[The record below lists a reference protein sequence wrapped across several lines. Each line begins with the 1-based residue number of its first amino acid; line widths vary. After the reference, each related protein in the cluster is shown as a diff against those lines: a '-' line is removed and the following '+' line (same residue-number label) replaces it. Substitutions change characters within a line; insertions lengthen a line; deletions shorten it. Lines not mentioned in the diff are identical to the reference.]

1 MIKFIYFKSIGASY
15 ILINLTQMSLPYCNH
30 SFLNITIVIC
40 FYDPGLVTFI
50 QYSFIKW
57 TDRQLPTYKSNCL
70 NVLAYMY
77 SGIVLEGSDLI

>member
-40 FYDPGLVTFI
+40 FDSPGLVTVI
-50 QYSFIKW
+50 QYSFIK
-57 TDRQLPTYKSNCL
+57 LPTYKSNCL
-70 NVLAYMY
+70 NVRAYMY
-77 SGIVLEGSDLI
+77 SGIVLEGCDLI